1 MKTFKTILFILTVL
15 INITVCLTLIKKIS
29 EEVSSDETDYYMK

>member
-1 MKTFKTILFILTVL
+1 MKTLKTILFILTVL

-29 EEVSSDETDYYMK
+29 EEVSADETDYYMK